1 MFLVGV
7 TVGVID
13 VYGLGPLLPA
23 SLPPAALALDVK
35 FPPHLQLEFR
45 GLLLASSLRFAAAA
59 AAAAAADVSAR
70 QAGRLYMLP
79 YTLLDK
85 PRPPCSLPLQL
96 FTAASRRTAP
106 VCGCIATIHSH
117 THTHTH
123 SVYYLVYI
131 HIRCVYILY
140 ISGREQQREA
150 SKIIRV
156 GSALCSALLSAQLS
170 SNGAKRRDSE
180 RSRKSEII
188 FKMTLNL
195 QFVLCVH
202 VCTLSSAAVQFN
214 ISTFALKHHGG

>member
-1 MFLVGV
+1 MGWDLF
-7 TVGVID
+7 
-13 VYGLGPLLPA
+13 
-23 SLPPAALALDVK
+23 S
-35 FPPHLQLEFR
+35 
-45 GLLLASSLRFAAAA
+45 LLLYLLLLLRLTWNFRHIFSSSFVAFCSLRFAAA

-85 PRPPCSLPLQL
+85 PRPPCSLPIF

-106 VCGCIATIHSH
+106 VSGCIATIHSH

-156 GSALCSALLSAQLS
+156 GSALCSALFCSL
-170 SNGAKRRDSE
+170 
-180 RSRKSEII
+180 
-188 FKMTLNL
+188 
-195 QFVLCVH
+195 
-202 VCTLSSAAVQFN
+202 LSSAPMGRREETAKGRE
-214 ISTFALKHHGG
+214 SLKLFSKWLLTCSLFCACTCAR